1 MSLSTIFRSILK
13 AEIQSKMGLA
23 KTGRPRKLSI
33 DEALNCIFLL
43 VRTGMQ
49 WRELRPEN
57 ASYVTV
63 SNTMHMWIRK
73 GIFESAYKKVLQ
85 VYRKHHPEKYYCVD
99 STFIKNVYGTDC
111 VGKSPVDR
119 GRKAS
124 KLSVVTDQ
132 NGMIHAFHFAKGNVP
147 DVCLL
152 ESTLRNMIHNVD
164 RVELFTDK
172 GYDSKRNRVICTMFG
187 LRDRIARKRCK
198 TGKRQNGKRAV
209 VENVFAWLDK
219 YRRLILRYDVHMS
232 TYSAFTMLAAGNIL
246 CNRFFCS
253 NQI

>member
-1 MSLSTIFRSILK
+1 MSLSTIFKRILK
-13 AEIQSKMGLA
+13 SEIQSKMGISR
-23 KTGRPRKLSI
+23 TGRPRKLSI
-33 DEALNCIFLL
+33 DEAINCIFLL

-63 SNTMHMWIRK
+63 SNTMHTWLRK
-73 GIFESAYKKVLQ
+73 GIFESAYMKVLQ
-85 VYRKHHPEKYYCVD
+85 LYRKHHPVKYYCVD

-111 VGKSPVDR
+111 IGRSPVDR

-132 NGMIHAFHFAKGNVP
+132 NGMIHAFHSAKGNVP

-152 ESTLRNMIHNVD
+152 ESTLRSMIGNVD
-164 RVELFTDK
+164 SVELFADK
-172 GYDSKRNRVICTMFG
+172 GYDSKRNRMVCAAVG
-187 LRDRIARKRCK
+187 LKDRISRKRCK
-198 TGKRQNGKRAV
+198 TGKRQNGKRVV

-219 YRRLILRYDVHMS
+219 YRRLILRYEVHIS
-232 TYSAFTMLAAGNIL
+232 TYEAFTMFAAGNIL
-246 CNRFFCS
+246 CNRFLHL
-253 NQI
+253 